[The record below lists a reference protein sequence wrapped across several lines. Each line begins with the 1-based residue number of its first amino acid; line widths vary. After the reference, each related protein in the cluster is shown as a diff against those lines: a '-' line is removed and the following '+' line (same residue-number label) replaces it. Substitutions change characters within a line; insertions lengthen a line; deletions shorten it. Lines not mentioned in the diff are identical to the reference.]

1 MFSGKSSLSIKYKNV
16 ECLHISN
23 EEYDIEISFSE
34 DSNTY
39 YQSMDFNN
47 SRYKEV
53 WKRIE

>member
-1 MFSGKSSLSIKYKNV
+1 MMERIYQEKKRK
-16 ECLHISN
+16 
-23 EEYDIEISFSE
+23 EYDIEISFSE

-47 SRYKEV
+47 SKYKEV